1 MLVKP
6 PVGRHEAARF
16 MPWHGDFFFFPEN
29 RIAFPY
35 GNNNHAPRAMAM
47 RLLVQARIEDRHMAG
62 HFRVGELHVNAP
74 AAGTAANIGIE
85 LVPGSHVREK
95 VAVPKGSPAPRIVQ
109 RVLLNHLGL
118 GIKIHLILNIWTLV
132 AITEDKVWVAHTRQS

>member
-16 MPWHGDFFFFPEN
+16 MPWHGDFFFSFFPEN

-85 LVPGSHVREK
+85 LVPGS
-95 VAVPKGSPAPRIVQ
+95 PAPRIVQ

>member
-16 MPWHGDFFFFPEN
+16 MPWHDDFFFSFFPQN

-47 RLLVQARIEDRHMAG
+47 RLLVEARIEDRHMAG
-62 HFRVGELHVNAP
+62 HFRVGELNVNAP
-74 AAGTAANIGIE
+74 CASTAANIGIQ
-85 LVPGSHVREK
+85 LDRVSHDRDEA
-95 VAVPKGSPAPRIVQ
+95 AVP
-109 RVLLNHLGL
+109 N
-118 GIKIHLILNIWTLV
+118 
-132 AITEDKVWVAHTRQS
+132 